1 MVCNTDERHSVTVSC
16 AIPCARA
23 HTAPPDEDPAHV
35 EQPVESGSNQSRCG
49 SGAARYGIP
58 GRYATAKKSNTGLW
72 VGFGCGCLLLLALL
86 IGVIVLAVMLMGGDD
101 SKESKDGGTT
111 TSAAAPAPNPAPA
124 PSGGDSTASN
134 PAPAPNDGGNDPGPA
149 PMPEQPSGDSS
160 SNKPQQIGDYRLAGV
175 GTGNAVGADYV
186 AAYSNS
192 AMDFI
197 EVSGAANPTLSPE
210 DEKKTITDGQ
220 EINGWTCGTFQE
232 DPSQNICVK
241 SSNGTDVVKVIGT
254 PDTQT
259 LANFGDQFIAAGG
272 ASS

>member
-1 MVCNTDERHSVTVSC
+1 
-16 AIPCARA
+16 
-23 HTAPPDEDPAHV
+23 
-35 EQPVESGSNQSRCG
+35 
-49 SGAARYGIP
+49 
-58 GRYATAKKSNTGLW
+58 
-72 VGFGCGCLLLLALL
+72 
-86 IGVIVLAVMLMGGDD
+86 
-101 SKESKDGGTT
+101 
-111 TSAAAPAPNPAPA
+111 PAPA

-160 SNKPQQIGDYRLAGV
+160 SNKPQQVGDYTLAGV
-175 GTGNAVGADYV
+175 GTGNTVGADYV

-192 AMDFI
+192 AMDWI

-254 PDTQT
+254 PDAQT

>member
-1 MVCNTDERHSVTVSC
+1 MS
-16 AIPCARA
+16 
-23 HTAPPDEDPAHV
+23 
-35 EQPVESGSNQSRCG
+35 SNQWNQAPTNH
-49 SGAARYGIP
+49 GAVQGQPAMGYLGAMP
-58 GRYATAKKSNTGLW
+58 QQKKSNTGLW

-124 PSGGDSTASN
+124 PNGGDSTAPN

-160 SNKPQQIGDYRLAGV
+160 SNKPQQVGDYTLAGV
-175 GTGNAVGADYV
+175 GTGNTVGADYV

-192 AMDFI
+192 AMDYI
-197 EVSGAANPTLSPE
+197 EVYGAANPTLSPE

>member
-1 MVCNTDERHSVTVSC
+1 MSNNQWNQ
-16 AIPCARA
+16 
-23 HTAPPDEDPAHV
+23 APTNHGAVQGQPAMGY
-35 EQPVESGSNQSRCG
+35 P
-49 SGAARYGIP
+49 GAMP
-58 GRYATAKKSNTGLW
+58 QQKKSNTGLW

-124 PSGGDSTASN
+124 PNDS
-134 PAPAPNDGGNDPGPA
+134 GNDPGPA

-160 SNKPQQIGDYRLAGV
+160 SNKPQQIGDYTLAGV
-175 GTGNAVGADYV
+175 GTGNTVGADYV

-192 AMDFI
+192 AMDYI
-197 EVSGAANPTLSPE
+197 EVSGAANPSLSPE

-220 EINGWTCGTFQE
+220 EINGWTCGTFQG

-241 SSNGTDVVKVIGT
+241 SSNGTDVVRVIGT
-254 PDTQT
+254 QDAQT
-259 LANFGDQFIAAGG
+259 LANFGEQFIAAGG

>member
-1 MVCNTDERHSVTVSC
+1 MRTPHMS
-16 AIPCARA
+16 
-23 HTAPPDEDPAHV
+23 
-35 EQPVESGSNQSRCG
+35 SNQWNQAPTNH
-49 SGAARYGIP
+49 GAVQGQPAMGYP
-58 GRYATAKKSNTGLW
+58 GAMPQQKKSNTGLW
-72 VGFGCGCLLLLALL
+72 VGFACGCLLLLALL

-134 PAPAPNDGGNDPGPA
+134 PAPAPNNGGNDPGPA

-192 AMDFI
+192 AMDLI

>member
-1 MVCNTDERHSVTVSC
+1 MSNNQWNQ
-16 AIPCARA
+16 
-23 HTAPPDEDPAHV
+23 APTNHGAVQGQPAMGY
-35 EQPVESGSNQSRCG
+35 P
-49 SGAARYGIP
+49 GAMP
-58 GRYATAKKSNTGLW
+58 QQKKSNTGLW

-124 PSGGDSTASN
+124 PNDS
-134 PAPAPNDGGNDPGPA
+134 GNDPGPA
-149 PMPEQPSGDSS
+149 PMPEQPSGDGS
-160 SNKPQQIGDYRLAGV
+160 SNKPQQVGDYTLAGV
-175 GTGNAVGADYV
+175 GTGNTVGADYV

-192 AMDFI
+192 AMDYI

-254 PDTQT
+254 PDAQT
-259 LANFGDQFIAAGG
+259 LANFGDQVIAAGG

>member
-1 MVCNTDERHSVTVSC
+1 
-16 AIPCARA
+16 
-23 HTAPPDEDPAHV
+23 
-35 EQPVESGSNQSRCG
+35 
-49 SGAARYGIP
+49 
-58 GRYATAKKSNTGLW
+58 
-72 VGFGCGCLLLLALL
+72 
-86 IGVIVLAVMLMGGDD
+86 
-101 SKESKDGGTT
+101 
-111 TSAAAPAPNPAPA
+111 
-124 PSGGDSTASN
+124 
-134 PAPAPNDGGNDPGPA
+134 
-149 PMPEQPSGDSS
+149 MPEQPSGDSS
-160 SNKPQQIGDYRLAGV
+160 SNKPQQVGDYTLAGV
-175 GTGNAVGADYV
+175 GTGNTVGADYV

-192 AMDFI
+192 AMDWI

-254 PDTQT
+254 PDAQT